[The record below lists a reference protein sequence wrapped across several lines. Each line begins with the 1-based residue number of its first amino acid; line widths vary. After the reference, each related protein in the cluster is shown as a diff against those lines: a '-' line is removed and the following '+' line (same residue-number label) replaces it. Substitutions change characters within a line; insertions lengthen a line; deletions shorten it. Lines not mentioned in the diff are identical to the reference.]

1 MKLNDASF
9 QTIVKVGG
17 FILAVSVVANV
28 YILLRHREV
37 YRDASRVEVA
47 VQQQGAVLN
56 FQLAT
61 LEAIIREF
69 GNRASNDPGIA
80 AIFQHY
86 QATNAVTTNAVTTGA
101 KP

>member
-1 MKLNDASF
+1 MKLTDANF
-9 QTIVKVGG
+9 QSIVKVGG
-17 FILAVSVVANV
+17 FILALSAVANV

-37 YRDASRVEVA
+37 FRDAARVEVA
-47 VQQQGAVLN
+47 AQQQATVLS
-56 FQLAT
+56 FQLQT

-69 GNRASNDPGIA
+69 GNRATNDPGIA

-86 QATNAVTTNAVTTGA
+86 QATNTVATGA

>member
-1 MKLNDASF
+1 MKLNDATF
-9 QTIVKVGG
+9 QSVVKLGG
-17 FILAVSVVANV
+17 FILAVSAVANI
-28 YILLRHREV
+28 YLLLRHREV

-47 VQQQGAVLN
+47 AQQQGVVLT
-56 FQLAT
+56 FQLQT

-69 GNRASNDPGIA
+69 GNRASNDVGIA

-86 QATNAVTTNAVTTGA
+86 QATNAVATGA